1 MITTTNTPLNVP
13 FKEKDEVKS
22 LGARWN
28 PTAKHWYIPE
38 GLDDIPFTKWMD
50 ATVSNTT
57 NAAFPASKVKE
68 PNATLSAHADVD
80 DINAMLRDAVE
91 TNDDSSL

>member
-1 MITTTNTPLNVP
+1 
-13 FKEKDEVKS
+13 
-22 LGARWN
+22 
-28 PTAKHWYIPE
+28 
-38 GLDDIPFTKWMD
+38 MD